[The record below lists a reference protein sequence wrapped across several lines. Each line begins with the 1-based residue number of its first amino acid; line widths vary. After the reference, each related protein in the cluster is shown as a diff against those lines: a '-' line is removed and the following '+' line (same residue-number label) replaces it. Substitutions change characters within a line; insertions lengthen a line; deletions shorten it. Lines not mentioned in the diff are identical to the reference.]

1 MKNFFSTGFIN
12 PISGNAMKR
21 FWSRACVFLLIAA
34 ITLPLSSTVFAND
47 LNAATKESPHEA
59 YSQFLDIDGR
69 KMHVVMYGDI
79 EQQGDVLVFDKNS
92 PRKTIVFLPAM
103 AVPSPEIYFK
113 PLAEALK
120 NNFNILIVEPFG
132 YGQSDDERKGPTI
145 TYNDRKFTFNI
156 NNIFK
161 FNTAKDER
169 TVKNIN
175 REFDKVIQ
183 TLKIEKFILAVHSI
197 SGVYAMNYIFD
208 YPAKVEQIL
217 ALDVSVSDA
226 VVMTLLE
233 QEIPWML
240 ALSEKF
246 NALKKSCSSNEDFIT
261 KLYEDEE
268 ISYLWLPE
276 VVGYEFSKEDKIKY
290 DNAFSKLFNP
300 VIINEIKKGLEN
312 IKTIEGKKFPTS
324 IPVLSFVAGNTV
336 DFIAEWET
344 AHADQLDLTSD
355 NHKLYLLEGAGH
367 YLWYTHLEEIV
378 NIILDWHD
386 LK

>member
-1 MKNFFSTGFIN
+1 MKNIFSTGFIK
-12 PISGNAMKR
+12 PISGNAMQR
-21 FWSRACVFLLIAA
+21 FLSRACVFLLITA
-34 ITLPLSSTVFAND
+34 IALSLSSTVFAND
-47 LNAATKESPHEA
+47 FNATEKEFPYDA
-59 YSQFLDIDGR
+59 YSQFLDIEGR
-69 KMHVVMYGDI
+69 RMNVVMYGDM
-79 EQQGDVLVFDKNS
+79 EQQGDIIVFDKNS
-92 PRKTIVFLPAM
+92 PRKTIVFVPAL

-120 NNFNILIVEPFG
+120 NDFNILIVEPFG

-175 REFDKVIQ
+175 REFDTVIQ

-197 SGVYAMNYIFD
+197 SGVYAMNYTFD
-208 YPAKVEQIL
+208 YPDKIEQIL

-226 VVMTLLE
+226 VVMTFLE

-246 NALKKSCSSNEDFIT
+246 NALKKSCSSNENFIK

-268 ISYLWLPE
+268 FSYLWLPE

-290 DNAFSKLFNP
+290 DSALSKLFNP

-336 DFIAEWET
+336 EFLAEWET
-344 AHADQLDLTSD
+344 AHANQLDLSSD

-367 YLWYTHLEEIV
+367 YIWYTHLEEIIE
-378 NIILDWHD
+378 IILDWHD
-386 LK
+386 